1 MSETGAAVIPIS
13 AADDL
18 EVVGTKAR
26 SLALLELAGLPVP
39 PGFVIPAAAYRE
51 HVHRF
56 GVDSLVAI
64 LRQVP
69 SDAPDLALSPILQRI
84 RAAITHGELDPDF
97 AAEVLQNFKSL
108 EGHSV
113 SVRSSVTEADMPSGP
128 LVGRHGTYFAGDSEA
143 MLRSIKHCW
152 ASLWG
157 NPVWAHR
164 LHTHL
169 SDVEVGV
176 AVIVQLLIPAASSG
190 VVFTADPETGDRASI
205 VIDSCFGLGEAIVAG
220 TVPPDRFR
228 LSSSRLNLLES
239 ELHPKHVRLT
249 IGEEGSVVQR
259 MVAPEFVHAPSLTEP
274 EARMVA
280 ELALRAESVVDGPA
294 AVEFAIADGKVWLLQ
309 ARPLVVGRA

>member
-1 MSETGAAVIPIS
+1 MSEAGAAVIPIS

-26 SLALLELAGLPVP
+26 SLGLLERAGLPVP
-39 PGFVIPAAAYRE
+39 PGFVISADAYRQ
-51 HVHRF
+51 HSHRF
-56 GVDSLVAI
+56 GVDSLTSI

-69 SDAPDLALSPILQRI
+69 SDAPDLALGPILQRI
-84 RAAITHGELDPDF
+84 RAAITHGELEPSF
-97 AAEVLQNFKSL
+97 VVEVLQHFEAL
-108 EGHSV
+108 AGHSV

-164 LHTHL
+164 LHSRL
-169 SDVEVGV
+169 ADVEVGV
-176 AVIVQLLIPAASSG
+176 AVIVQHLIPAAASG
-190 VVFTADPETGDRASI
+190 VVFTADPATGSMDSV

-228 LSSSRLNLLES
+228 LSRERLNLLES

-259 MVAPEFVHAPSLTEP
+259 MVAPEFVHSPSLTEP

-280 ELALRAESVVDGPA
+280 ELALRAESVVNGPA
-294 AVEFAIADGKVWLLQ
+294 AVEFAIADGKAWLLQ
-309 ARPLVVGRA
+309 ARPLVVGRS